1 MKLQLAL
8 RITLYLLGML
18 LVSVGSLRELPSEAS
33 RRSPVVTSL
42 TAVAVIPAVA
52 PLLARLRLV
61 GRGRAR
67 PRNKPLLLKGA
78 LEICCAVVR
87 LL

>member
-1 MKLQLAL
+1 MNLQLAL

-18 LVSVGSLRELPSEAS
+18 LVSGGSLRELPSEAS

-42 TAVAVIPAVA
+42 TAVAVTPAVA
-52 PLLARLRLV
+52 PLLARLRMV
-61 GRGRAR
+61 GQAC